1 MKNRSYG
8 FSLVEMLVVIAIGA
22 VLSLLLIPM
31 VFKTRESARA
41 AVCADHLGKL
51 GAALAVVMPQDGGRF
66 SNVYYDAKDFAGGG
80 KWWLDSRTGGERDAF
95 LSEPVKDVLGCPSA
109 RGYMRVPVRSA
120 GGQMI
125 SAMASYAH
133 NVEMPLIAKVISR
146 VPDPAD
152 RVIFYDGV
160 PAAVLGMWEHSAT
173 WADATIVR
181 RHAGEANFLFLDGH
195 VERRGEFKAGMFHG
209 ACGMDSSLLL
219 QGLAAKDEKE
229 GEWNPFLGVT
239 ATIQTQSNNVNN
251 EGQYIHC
258 VLTFGPEI
266 GSGVDPTSVYLLGT
280 SSVAFETPVPMIPP
294 MKTSIDKDGKLV
306 CKVTFD
312 RGQLYSELLKL
323 KQLGS
328 EVAIRVVGVMTN
340 GRPFTGEDAN
350 AYFLPGEK

>member
-1 MKNRSYG
+1 MKKTTGG
-8 FSLVEMLVVIAIGA
+8 FSLIEMLVVVAIGA
-22 VLSLLLIPM
+22 VLSLLLVPV

-41 AVCADHLGKL
+41 VVCADHLGKL
-51 GAALAVVMPQDGGRF
+51 GVALAVVMPQDGGRF
-66 SNVYYDAKDFAGGG
+66 SNVYYEAKDFAGG
-80 KWWLDSRTGGERDAF
+80 KWWLDARVNTGGEAL
-95 LSEPVKDVLGCPSA
+95 LSEPVQDVLGCPNA
-109 RGYMRVPVRSA
+109 RGYMRVPVRNA
-120 GGQMI
+120 GGKMI
-125 SAMASYAH
+125 NAMASYAH
-133 NVEMPLIAKVISR
+133 NVEMPLIAKAISR

-160 PAAVLGMWEHSAT
+160 PAAVLGMWEHTAT
-173 WADATIVR
+173 WADTTIVR

-195 VERRGEFKAGMFHG
+195 VERRGEFKADMFHG
-209 ACGMDSSLLL
+209 GCGMGSSLLL
-219 QGLAAKDEKE
+219 QGLAGKEEKE

-266 GSGVDPTSVYLLGT
+266 GSGVDPTSVYLFGT
-280 SSVAFETPVPMIPP
+280 SAVAFETPVPMIPP
-294 MKTSIDKDGKLV
+294 MKTSTDKDGKLV
-306 CKVTFD
+306 CKITFD
-312 RGQLYSELLKL
+312 RGQLYGELLKV
-323 KQLGS
+323 KQLGA